1 MKKIFTLLCAAVV
14 AVSTMNAE
22 VLFSCNFND
31 STTGRLSVGA
41 WSSGTL
47 ASDNSWYTNGSPT
60 ATDPQYRAVV
70 EQQLTYSGYCSSTT
84 GKAVE
89 SKRNQQKDYI
99 LFPSG
104 KQHASLNAGEKYY
117 MSFLFKATSLN
128 TGTGATGGT
137 NTYVAGLLTSATG
150 TGIAYTN
157 AQVMVTTVDANT
169 FKFGIRKIT
178 ETAQYAEGTF
188 NINQTYLVVAEYI
201 VNSGSADDVV
211 NLYINP
217 TKDSQTIAATN
228 TQTSAPT
235 DKTGIV
241 GVGILAIGNA
251 PESAIID
258 ELKVATS
265 WADLWES
272 GEPQQETPTIIADQ
286 SFAFGD
292 VNVNEAANKNLT
304 IKGSNLKGAISIAS
318 DNEQVVVSAT
328 SVSKDDAEA
337 EGGASIS
344 VTLTAT
350 AAGEGSAKITLSS
363 EDATNKVINVTWN
376 AVAPLP
382 SVTNI
387 AALKASEAGVEVEL
401 KSEPIVIGILDWN
414 IVLQDESGAIV
425 AQDLYDVGSAFW
437 ALQIGDKVKGLKSHI
452 LESEDFVRAFPTVT
466 ITADVAAVSSGNAI
480 TPIETNI
487 ADMNNYGPAY
497 IKLTQVE
504 FTDTDKD
511 KFAQGWFYI
520 KQGDNTARIQVPE
533 NCDIIGE
540 AIPAKADVVGQLV
553 YTTGGIAIS
562 SSANLTNRVARSAT
576 AIENIQS
583 KGKAVKVV
591 RNGQL
596 IILRDGKEYN
606 VLGVEK

>member
-1 MKKIFTLLCAAVV
+1 MKKIFTLLCAAVI

-22 VLFSCNFND
+22 VLLQENFAKAND
-31 STTGRLSVGA
+31 PIWSGDNVTTAIEAGKWVPVSGTGEVLTLNKEVNLTYTSYASADANSGSVAYAPGMKKIAKSLSSSV
-41 WSSGTL
+41 SSGSVYL
-47 ASDNSWYTNGSPT
+47 GFLINLSNCEASSMTAKNHFIGFNKNLLPGIENNNYMRVYGQKGENGYKLTVTKYNDISAQTYTNELS
-60 ATDPQYRAVV
+60 Y
-70 EQQLTYSGYCSSTT
+70 
-84 GKAVE
+84 
-89 SKRNQQKDYI
+89 
-99 LFPSG
+99 
-104 KQHASLNAGEKYY
+104 
-117 MSFLFKATSLN
+117 N
-128 TGTGATGGT
+128 T
-137 NTYVAGLLTSATG
+137 
-150 TGIAYTN
+150 
-157 AQVMVTTVDANT
+157 
-169 FKFGIRKIT
+169 
-178 ETAQYAEGTF
+178 
-188 NINQTYLVVAEYI
+188 TYLVIAEYKF
-201 VNSGSADDVV
+201 VEGDNNDSCF
-211 NLYINP
+211 LYINP
-217 TKDSQTIAATN
+217 VKGAKP
-228 TQTSAPT
+228 APT
-235 DKTGIV
+235 YVNVQEGTGGSASKADLTSI
-241 GVGILAIGNA
+241 
-251 PESAIID
+251 ESIYLYANNTNKFTGSID
-258 ELKVATS
+258 EIKVVTDWS
-265 WADLWES
+265 DLWEA
-272 GEPQQETPTIIADQ
+272 GEVPQTPTIIADQ
-286 SFAFGD
+286 SFSFGN
-292 VNVNEAANKNLT
+292 VNVNEAANKSLT

-318 DNEQVVVSAT
+318 NNEQLVVSAA
-328 SVSKDDAEA
+328 SVTKEAAEA
-337 EGGASIS
+337 EEGAAVSL
-344 VTLTAT
+344 TLTAT

-363 EDATNKVINVTWN
+363 EDAADKVINVTWN
-376 AVAPLP
+376 AVVPLP

-387 AALKASEAGVEVEL
+387 AALKTSKAGVEVEL

-425 AQDLYDVGSAFW
+425 VQDLYDLGSNFW

-466 ITADVAAVSSGNAI
+466 IIADVAAASSGNAI

-504 FTDTDKD
+504 FTDTNKD

-540 AIPAKADVVGQLV
+540 DIPAKADVVGQLV

-562 SSANLTNRVARSAT
+562 SSANLTNRVSRSAT